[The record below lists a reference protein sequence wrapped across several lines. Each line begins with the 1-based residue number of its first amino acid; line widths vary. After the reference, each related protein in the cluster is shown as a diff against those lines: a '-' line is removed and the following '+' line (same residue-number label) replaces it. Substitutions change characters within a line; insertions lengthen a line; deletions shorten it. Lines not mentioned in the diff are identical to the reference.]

1 LRVVIRSGAGE
12 FSVASGQ
19 RYGRQVQRFSSAA
32 IKNGCLGY
40 MTNTPQDLSYSGPK
54 IRTEGVGTQRR
65 NNHGPNGST
74 RPAGVRRVQVGSPTT
89 PRIEEPDAQWPGDR
103 PDELPLPDPTG
114 MCCSVVRAAAEV
126 LAGMRAPSQLA
137 NWVTPQVH
145 DQLVARVTAMRQ
157 AVDQGVYSPEPRS
170 PIHVRRVRLD
180 RHGDTAEATVI
191 LESAGRLR
199 AAAARLEARRG
210 QWRLAVLDLA

>member
-1 LRVVIRSGAGE
+1 
-12 FSVASGQ
+12 
-19 RYGRQVQRFSSAA
+19 
-32 IKNGCLGY
+32 
-40 MTNTPQDLSYSGPK
+40 
-54 IRTEGVGTQRR
+54 
-65 NNHGPNGST
+65 
-74 RPAGVRRVQVGSPTT
+74 
-89 PRIEEPDAQWPGDR
+89 
-103 PDELPLPDPTG
+103 

-145 DQLVARVTAMRQ
+145 DQLVTRVTALRQ
-157 AVDQGVYSPEPRS
+157 AIDQGVHTPEPRS

-210 QWRLAVLDLA
+210 QWRLSVLDLA